1 MHKFWYFGEK
11 LKASS
16 TTFGWYDENA
26 RLRRT
31 NLAILKEF
39 VVVVV
44 VNVASD
50 FDVVGV
56 ADDVVF
62 VFVNSEKTSS
72 TGCRETS
79 STLSYFELKKVCF
92 FSGTAKA

>member
-11 LKASS
+11 LKASA

-26 RLRRT
+26 RLKRA

-39 VVVVV
+39 AVVV

-56 ADDVVF
+56 ADDFAVV
-62 VFVNSEKTSS
+62 
-72 TGCRETS
+72 
-79 STLSYFELKKVCF
+79 L
-92 FSGTAKA
+92 